1 MKKYILQLKS
11 VLLIL
16 PALLIFTS
24 CDNSTSSGEDEEHL
38 DPFGVA
44 MIMNGVEIAKQE
56 NGEITYN
63 EGDHLELKTGEETN
77 IINIRWISEDGDR
90 FIPDEDS
97 YNLQWTIDN
106 ESVLEVEQHEEDGKW
121 AFHLKGA
128 GAGETDIRFSLFHV
142 DHADFTSLPFE
153 VHVEAAV
160 ASSQITDETG
170 SVLVRIDEDGNADS
184 GLTIN
189 AGETSGSHIIYLFD
203 AEGANISDYADEME
217 LEFHVEDESIATA
230 ELVEVEGRFGFIL
243 TGIEAGETAFHFEIL
258 GGEHDHDHDHDDDE
272 DHDHEDDDHDDEELV
287 IYESPDI
294 SLTVN

>member
-1 MKKYILQLKS
+1 MKNFMKQLKFALFLLS
-11 VLLIL
+11 GALIL
-16 PALLIFTS
+16 SS
-24 CDNSTSSGEDEEHL
+24 CSNSTSSDDDEEHL
-38 DPFGVA
+38 DPFGVT

-56 NGEITYN
+56 NGVVTYN
-63 EGDHLELKTGEETN
+63 EGDYLELQTGEETN

-90 FIPDEDS
+90 FVPDEDA
-97 YNLQWTIDN
+97 YNLQWVIDDEN
-106 ESVLEVEQHEEDGKW
+106 VLEVEQHEEDGKW
-121 AFHLKGA
+121 AFHLKGV
-128 GAGETDIRFSLFHV
+128 GAGESEIRFSLFHV

-153 VHVEAAV
+153 VHVETAV
-160 ASSQITDETG
+160 SSSQITDETG

-203 AEGANISDYADEME
+203 EEGANLSDYADEME
-217 LEFHVEDESIATA
+217 LEFHVEDESLATA
-230 ELVEVEGRFGFIL
+230 ELVEVDGRFGFVL

-258 GGEHDHDHDHDDDE
+258 AGEHDHDHDDDD
-272 DHDHEDDDHDDEELV
+272 DHDHEDDDHDHDDEELV

>member
-1 MKKYILQLKS
+1 MKKYITQLKS

-24 CDNSTSSGEDEEHL
+24 CDNSTSSDDHDDHQ

-44 MIMNGVEIAKQE
+44 MILNGVEIAKQE
-56 NGEITYN
+56 NGEVTYN

-90 FIPDEDS
+90 FVPEEDV
-97 YNLQWTIDN
+97 YFLEWTIDDEN
-106 ESVLEVEQHEEDGKW
+106 VLEVEQHEEDGKW
-121 AFHLKGA
+121 AFHLKGVR
-128 GAGETDIRFSLFHV
+128 AGETDIRFSLFHV
-142 DHADFTSLPFE
+142 DHSDFTSLPFE

-160 ASSQITDETG
+160 ASSQITDDTG
-170 SVLVRIDEDGNADS
+170 SVLVRIDKDGSVDN
-184 GLTIN
+184 GLTVN

-203 AEGANISDYADEME
+203 EDGANVSDYAEEME
-217 LEFHVEDESIATA
+217 LEFHIDDESLATA
-230 ELVEVEGRFGFIL
+230 ELTEIDGRYAFIL
-243 TGIEAGETAFHFEIL
+243 TGLQSGETNFHFEIL
-258 GGEHDHDHDHDDDE
+258 AGEHEHEGEDDHDHDDD
-272 DHDHEDDDHDDEELV
+272 DHEDHDDEELV